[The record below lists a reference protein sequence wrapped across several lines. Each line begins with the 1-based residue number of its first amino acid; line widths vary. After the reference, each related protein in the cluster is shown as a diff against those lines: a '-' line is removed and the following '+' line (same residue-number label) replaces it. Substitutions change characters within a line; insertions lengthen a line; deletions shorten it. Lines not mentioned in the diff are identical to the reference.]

1 MRSVTKTTPPMTPP
15 TIAPVLTWEPPVAIA
30 PVPVEEP
37 LGVEEVDDMLLP
49 VVEAD
54 VEVAMEDPL
63 VEPDARLEVELEV
76 DELDRVDVE
85 DPEDIEVAE
94 EDGMG
99 MGRDDVVGRP
109 GDADVTD
116 EDMLELPD

>member
-1 MRSVTKTTPPMTPP
+1 M
-15 TIAPVLTWEPPVAIA
+15 
-30 PVPVEEP
+30 
-37 LGVEEVDDMLLP
+37 DDMLLP

>member
-1 MRSVTKTTPPMTPP
+1 M
-15 TIAPVLTWEPPVAIA
+15 
-30 PVPVEEP
+30 EEP

-76 DELDRVDVE
+76 DELD
-85 DPEDIEVAE
+85 
-94 EDGMG
+94 
-99 MGRDDVVGRP
+99 
-109 GDADVTD
+109 
-116 EDMLELPD
+116 